1 MYVWGVGGGWEECV
15 IFGRLSIE
23 TLLTMFSL
31 LLVEISLFRHPFCC
45 HVQNKWCSVMAS
57 SVYTSDQTPF
67 VCVVSPFIW
76 TAWPCDH
83 VKGCTSGSFVTTT
96 GWWLLDEVYLKDT
109 VCTLHRSKARRGAA
123 YPMSHHLLVFLGVEC
138 QVCPW
143 QSTSPSSVI
152 SPVLATRRISLIFS
166 PSGWNNQNNQG
177 FNPHN

>member
-1 MYVWGVGGGWEECV
+1 M
-15 IFGRLSIE
+15 
-23 TLLTMFSL
+23 
-31 LLVEISLFRHPFCC
+31 EISLFRHPFCC

-57 SVYTSDQTPF
+57 SVYSDQTPF

-123 YPMSHHLLVFLGVEC
+123 YPTAHESPP
-138 QVCPW
+138 PW
-143 QSTSPSSVI
+143 FSWCWVSSLPMAKHFAILCI
-152 SPVLATRRISLIFS
+152 SPVLATHRISLILAHQVEIIRTIKDLTHTIKTKCLFV
-166 PSGWNNQNNQG
+166 
-177 FNPHN
+177 F